1 MNSDD
6 DLTPEAAAAE
16 VGRAAWQ
23 VRRRARWPGW
33 MFLVFA
39 AIDFAFFVIVGSGNR
54 TVSDALIPVPALLAA
69 AIFLIAA
76 RQPVVGQDAQR
87 INKPI
92 AIAGIVTA
100 VVGLVIYQT
109 VMPQHFTGWLLL
121 LAALMVSPYYVGAWR
136 WLHL

>member
-16 VGRAAWQ
+16 VDRAAWQ

-100 VVGLVIYQT
+100 VAGLVIYQT

-121 LAALMVSPYYVGAWR
+121 LAALMVSPYFVGAWR

>member
-33 MFLVFA
+33 MFPVFA
-39 AIDFAFFVIVGSGNR
+39 A
-54 TVSDALIPVPALLAA
+54 
-69 AIFLIAA
+69 
-76 RQPVVGQDAQR
+76 
-87 INKPI
+87 I

-100 VVGLVIYQT
+100 VAGLVIYQT

-121 LAALMVSPYYVGAWR
+121 LAALMVSPYFVGAWR

>member
-39 AIDFAFFVIVGSGNR
+39 GIDFAFFVIVGSGNR

-121 LAALMVSPYYVGAWR
+121 LAALMVSPYFVGAWR